1 MKHAIEA
8 ETRRRRREEQ
18 LHCAAECA
26 DALDDTLAKLKDGG
40 IRHRRLLGV
49 RFALR

>member
-1 MKHAIEA
+1 MKSTIKAEA
-8 ETRRRRREEQ
+8 RRRRREEQ
-18 LHCAAECA
+18 LRCVAECA

-40 IRHRRLLGV
+40 LRHRRLLGV